1 MLDVDAAAIK
11 LEGHYH
17 AGKGSSENKGLMRK
31 LRESIDPGAAEMVY
45 AEKDRI
51 FVRSLKE
58 IAAYLLVSQLVKR
71 MRSNEELIISLILM
85 QS

>member
-31 LRESIDPGAAEMVY
+31 LRESIDP
-45 AEKDRI
+45 
-51 FVRSLKE
+51 L
-58 IAAYLLVSQLVKR
+58 
-71 MRSNEELIISLILM
+71 SLIHI
-85 QS
+85 

>member
-45 AEKDRI
+45 AEKT
-51 FVRSLKE
+51 VSL
-58 IAAYLLVSQLVKR
+58 
-71 MRSNEELIISLILM
+71 
-85 QS
+85 